1 MRHTC
6 VSNSDCVPD
15 FSMRDPTAS
24 PVSRRVPAPASGPAW
39 RRPRRVFRGSSLR
52 ARGRGSRRLEC
63 VHRSTQRHKENRMN
77 AFALLVSLVFFIP
90 VGITV
95 AGQLF
100 TLEEAI

>member
-1 MRHTC
+1 
-6 VSNSDCVPD
+6 
-15 FSMRDPTAS
+15 
-24 PVSRRVPAPASGPAW
+24 
-39 RRPRRVFRGSSLR
+39 
-52 ARGRGSRRLEC
+52 
-63 VHRSTQRHKENRMN
+63 MN